1 MKKTIV
7 LIFLTGAALLSEVNA
22 QTNYNEETLSVKR
35 MFAIA
40 EITALA
46 DNFVG
51 IVSEKGTKKGL
62 YTVKSTGVSNQP
74 IIAAAVEYLGAL
86 SPEQK
91 IKTQFAVD
99 DPEWR
104 KWSNVDNGIYV
115 RQGISFEE
123 MSAEQKKLAWQLLQE
138 SLSAKGIELSKNIMK
153 TDQTLKE
160 LNDDELSYG
169 EEKYFITIMG
179 IPSKTE
185 PWGWQLDGHHLVIN
199 YFVLGDQVV
208 VTPMF
213 LGAEPVTT
221 TSGKYIGNSVLQD
234 EQNLGLE
241 LLQSLDDEQQ
251 REAILEKI
259 KNPVDLRAQAGK
271 DNLLMEY
278 SGISAKNFSSTQKKQ
293 LTELISLF
301 VNNMR
306 DEHARVRLGEVI
318 AHLDETYFAW
328 IGGTGDDSVFYYRIY
343 SPVILI
349 EFDHQRPVG
358 NPKEEADKP
367 TRQHIHVMVRTPNG
381 NDYGRDLLQQHLST
395 HKH

>member
-358 NPKEEADKP
+358 NPKEAADKP

>member
-123 MSAEQKKLAWQLLQE
+123 MSAEQKKLVWQLLQE

>member
-1 MKKTIV
+1 MKFIKESNMKKTIV

-306 DEHARVRLGEVI
+306 DEHARVRLGVI
-318 AHLDETYFAW
+318 
-328 IGGTGDDSVFYYRIY
+328 V
-343 SPVILI
+343 
-349 EFDHQRPVG
+349 HQL
-358 NPKEEADKP
+358 
-367 TRQHIHVMVRTPNG
+367 T
-381 NDYGRDLLQQHLST
+381 
-395 HKH
+395 